1 MCLRSIII
9 KSLFLLSLSLAQGP
23 FNGYG
28 IGTLQNWTSPSEA
41 GASSIGLVPS
51 YRNGIALSNPTTWH
65 NLRFTFLSISYN
77 GFESSLKNSEND
89 NSLENLISENSA
101 LQRQIDLLKIELENS
116 NKNGR
121 QPVEPLETVE
131 LEDLRAELAK
141 MKEEREEEKKEL
153 QSLYDQLSSA
163 LAGSGE
169 TV

>member
-1 MCLRSIII
+1 ME
-9 KSLFLLSLSLAQGP
+9 P
-23 FNGYG
+23 FEKLKNR
-28 IGTLQNWTSPSEA
+28 LND
-41 GASSIGLVPS
+41 
-51 YRNGIALSNPTTWH
+51 ALGQ
-65 NLRFTFLSISYN
+65 I
-77 GFESSLKNSEND
+77 ESSLQNSEND

-101 LQRQIDLLKIELENS
+101 LQRQIDLLKIELENL

-131 LEDLRAELAK
+131 LEGLRAELAK

>member
-1 MCLRSIII
+1 ME
-9 KSLFLLSLSLAQGP
+9 P
-23 FNGYG
+23 FEKLKDRLND
-28 IGTLQNWTSPSEA
+28 
-41 GASSIGLVPS
+41 
-51 YRNGIALSNPTTWH
+51 ALGQ
-65 NLRFTFLSISYN
+65 I
-77 GFESSLKNSEND
+77 ESSLQNSEND

-101 LQRQIDLLKIELENS
+101 LQRQIDLLKIELENL
-116 NKNGR
+116 NKNER
-121 QPVEPLETVE
+121 QPLEALETVE

>member
-1 MCLRSIII
+1 ME
-9 KSLFLLSLSLAQGP
+9 P
-23 FNGYG
+23 FEKLKDRLND
-28 IGTLQNWTSPSEA
+28 
-41 GASSIGLVPS
+41 
-51 YRNGIALSNPTTWH
+51 ALGQ
-65 NLRFTFLSISYN
+65 I
-77 GFESSLKNSEND
+77 ESSLQNSEND

-101 LQRQIDLLKIELENS
+101 LQRQIDLLKIELENL
-116 NKNGR
+116 NKNGS

>member
-1 MCLRSIII
+1 ME
-9 KSLFLLSLSLAQGP
+9 P
-23 FNGYG
+23 FEKLKNR
-28 IGTLQNWTSPSEA
+28 LND
-41 GASSIGLVPS
+41 
-51 YRNGIALSNPTTWH
+51 ALEQ
-65 NLRFTFLSISYN
+65 I
-77 GFESSLKNSEND
+77 ESSLKNSEND
-89 NSLENLISENSA
+89 SSLENLISENSA
-101 LQRQIDLLKIELENS
+101 LQRQIDLLKIELENL

>member
-1 MCLRSIII
+1 MEPFEKLKDRLND
-9 KSLFLLSLSLAQGP
+9 SLEQ
-23 FNGYG
+23 
-28 IGTLQNWTSPSEA
+28 I
-41 GASSIGLVPS
+41 
-51 YRNGIALSNPTTWH
+51 
-65 NLRFTFLSISYN
+65 
-77 GFESSLKNSEND
+77 ESSFKNREND

-101 LQRQIDLLKIELENS
+101 LQRQIDLLKIELENL

>member
-1 MCLRSIII
+1 ME
-9 KSLFLLSLSLAQGP
+9 P
-23 FNGYG
+23 FEKLKDRLND
-28 IGTLQNWTSPSEA
+28 
-41 GASSIGLVPS
+41 
-51 YRNGIALSNPTTWH
+51 ALGQ
-65 NLRFTFLSISYN
+65 I
-77 GFESSLKNSEND
+77 ESSLQNSEND

-101 LQRQIDLLKIELENS
+101 LQRQIDLLKIELENL

-121 QPVEPLETVE
+121 QPVEPLATVE
-131 LEDLRAELAK
+131 LEDLRAEFAK

>member
-1 MCLRSIII
+1 ME
-9 KSLFLLSLSLAQGP
+9 P
-23 FNGYG
+23 FEKLKNR
-28 IGTLQNWTSPSEA
+28 LND
-41 GASSIGLVPS
+41 
-51 YRNGIALSNPTTWH
+51 ALEQ
-65 NLRFTFLSISYN
+65 I
-77 GFESSLKNSEND
+77 ESSLKNSEND
-89 NSLENLISENSA
+89 NSLENLISENSS
-101 LQRQIDLLKIELENS
+101 LQRQIDLLKIELENL

>member
-1 MCLRSIII
+1 ME
-9 KSLFLLSLSLAQGP
+9 P
-23 FNGYG
+23 FEKLKDRLND
-28 IGTLQNWTSPSEA
+28 
-41 GASSIGLVPS
+41 
-51 YRNGIALSNPTTWH
+51 ALGQ
-65 NLRFTFLSISYN
+65 I
-77 GFESSLKNSEND
+77 ESSLKNSEND
-89 NSLENLISENSA
+89 NSLENLISENSG

-116 NKNGR
+116 NKNER
-121 QPVEPLETVE
+121 QFVEPVETVE

>member
-1 MCLRSIII
+1 ME
-9 KSLFLLSLSLAQGP
+9 P
-23 FNGYG
+23 FEKLKDRLND
-28 IGTLQNWTSPSEA
+28 
-41 GASSIGLVPS
+41 
-51 YRNGIALSNPTTWH
+51 ALGK
-65 NLRFTFLSISYN
+65 I
-77 GFESSLKNSEND
+77 ESSLQNSEND

-101 LQRQIDLLKIELENS
+101 LQRQIDLLKIELENL

-121 QPVEPLETVE
+121 QPVETVE

>member
-1 MCLRSIII
+1 ME
-9 KSLFLLSLSLAQGP
+9 P
-23 FNGYG
+23 FEKLKNR
-28 IGTLQNWTSPSEA
+28 LND
-41 GASSIGLVPS
+41 
-51 YRNGIALSNPTTWH
+51 ALEQ
-65 NLRFTFLSISYN
+65 I
-77 GFESSLKNSEND
+77 ESSLKNSEND

-101 LQRQIDLLKIELENS
+101 LQRQIDLLKIELENL

-121 QPVEPLETVE
+121 QPVETVE

>member
-1 MCLRSIII
+1 ME
-9 KSLFLLSLSLAQGP
+9 P
-23 FNGYG
+23 FEKLKNR
-28 IGTLQNWTSPSEA
+28 LND
-41 GASSIGLVPS
+41 
-51 YRNGIALSNPTTWH
+51 ALEQ
-65 NLRFTFLSISYN
+65 I
-77 GFESSLKNSEND
+77 ESSLKNSEND
-89 NSLENLISENSA
+89 NSLKNLISENSA
-101 LQRQIDLLKIELENS
+101 LQRQIDLLKIELENL

>member
-1 MCLRSIII
+1 ME
-9 KSLFLLSLSLAQGP
+9 P
-23 FNGYG
+23 FEKLKNR
-28 IGTLQNWTSPSEA
+28 LND
-41 GASSIGLVPS
+41 
-51 YRNGIALSNPTTWH
+51 ALEQ
-65 NLRFTFLSISYN
+65 I
-77 GFESSLKNSEND
+77 ESSLKNSEND
-89 NSLENLISENSA
+89 NSLENLISENSG
-101 LQRQIDLLKIELENS
+101 LQRQIDLLKIELENL

>member
-1 MCLRSIII
+1 ME
-9 KSLFLLSLSLAQGP
+9 P
-23 FNGYG
+23 FEKLKDRLND
-28 IGTLQNWTSPSEA
+28 
-41 GASSIGLVPS
+41 
-51 YRNGIALSNPTTWH
+51 ALEQ
-65 NLRFTFLSISYN
+65 I
-77 GFESSLKNSEND
+77 ESSLKNSEND

-101 LQRQIDLLKIELENS
+101 LQRQIDLLKIELENL

>member
-1 MCLRSIII
+1 ME
-9 KSLFLLSLSLAQGP
+9 P
-23 FNGYG
+23 FEKLKDRLND
-28 IGTLQNWTSPSEA
+28 
-41 GASSIGLVPS
+41 
-51 YRNGIALSNPTTWH
+51 ALGQ
-65 NLRFTFLSISYN
+65 I
-77 GFESSLKNSEND
+77 ESSLQNSEND

-116 NKNGR
+116 NKNER
-121 QPVEPLETVE
+121 QPVETVE
-131 LEDLRAELAK
+131 LEGLRAELAK

>member
-1 MCLRSIII
+1 ME
-9 KSLFLLSLSLAQGP
+9 P
-23 FNGYG
+23 FEKLKDRLND
-28 IGTLQNWTSPSEA
+28 
-41 GASSIGLVPS
+41 
-51 YRNGIALSNPTTWH
+51 ALGQ
-65 NLRFTFLSISYN
+65 I
-77 GFESSLKNSEND
+77 ESSLQNSEND

-121 QPVEPLETVE
+121 QPVETLETVG

>member
-1 MCLRSIII
+1 ME
-9 KSLFLLSLSLAQGP
+9 P
-23 FNGYG
+23 FEKLKDRLND
-28 IGTLQNWTSPSEA
+28 
-41 GASSIGLVPS
+41 
-51 YRNGIALSNPTTWH
+51 ALGQ
-65 NLRFTFLSISYN
+65 I
-77 GFESSLKNSEND
+77 ESSLQNSEND

-116 NKNGR
+116 NKNEK
-121 QPVEPLETVE
+121 QPVELVEPVE
-131 LEDLRAELAK
+131 LEDLRAELSK

>member
-1 MCLRSIII
+1 ME
-9 KSLFLLSLSLAQGP
+9 P
-23 FNGYG
+23 FEKLKDRLND
-28 IGTLQNWTSPSEA
+28 
-41 GASSIGLVPS
+41 
-51 YRNGIALSNPTTWH
+51 ALGQ
-65 NLRFTFLSISYN
+65 I
-77 GFESSLKNSEND
+77 ESSLQNSEND

-116 NKNGR
+116 NKNER
-121 QPVEPLETVE
+121 QPLETVDTVE
-131 LEDLRAELAK
+131 LEGLRAELAR

>member
-1 MCLRSIII
+1 ME
-9 KSLFLLSLSLAQGP
+9 P
-23 FNGYG
+23 FEKLKDRLND
-28 IGTLQNWTSPSEA
+28 
-41 GASSIGLVPS
+41 
-51 YRNGIALSNPTTWH
+51 ALGK
-65 NLRFTFLSISYN
+65 I
-77 GFESSLKNSEND
+77 ESSLQNSESD

-101 LQRQIDLLKIELENS
+101 LQRQIDLLKIELENL

-121 QPVEPLETVE
+121 QPVETVE

>member
-1 MCLRSIII
+1 ME
-9 KSLFLLSLSLAQGP
+9 P
-23 FNGYG
+23 FEKLKNR
-28 IGTLQNWTSPSEA
+28 LND
-41 GASSIGLVPS
+41 
-51 YRNGIALSNPTTWH
+51 ALEQ
-65 NLRFTFLSISYN
+65 I
-77 GFESSLKNSEND
+77 ESSLKNSEND

-116 NKNGR
+116 NKNEK
-121 QPVEPLETVE
+121 QPLETVE

-141 MKEEREEEKKEL
+141 MKEERGEEKKEL

>member
-1 MCLRSIII
+1 ME
-9 KSLFLLSLSLAQGP
+9 P
-23 FNGYG
+23 FEKLKDRLND
-28 IGTLQNWTSPSEA
+28 
-41 GASSIGLVPS
+41 
-51 YRNGIALSNPTTWH
+51 ALGQ
-65 NLRFTFLSISYN
+65 I
-77 GFESSLKNSEND
+77 ESSLQNSEND
-89 NSLENLISENSA
+89 NSLENLISENSG
-101 LQRQIDLLKIELENS
+101 LQRQIDLLKIELENL

>member
-1 MCLRSIII
+1 ME
-9 KSLFLLSLSLAQGP
+9 P
-23 FNGYG
+23 FEKLKNR
-28 IGTLQNWTSPSEA
+28 LND
-41 GASSIGLVPS
+41 
-51 YRNGIALSNPTTWH
+51 ALEQ
-65 NLRFTFLSISYN
+65 I
-77 GFESSLKNSEND
+77 ESSLKNSEND

-116 NKNGR
+116 NKNEK
-121 QPVEPLETVE
+121 QPVEPVE
-131 LEDLRAELAK
+131 PAGLQDLRAELSK

>member
-1 MCLRSIII
+1 ME
-9 KSLFLLSLSLAQGP
+9 P
-23 FNGYG
+23 FEKLKNR
-28 IGTLQNWTSPSEA
+28 LND
-41 GASSIGLVPS
+41 
-51 YRNGIALSNPTTWH
+51 ALEQ
-65 NLRFTFLSISYN
+65 I
-77 GFESSLKNSEND
+77 ESSLKNSEID

-101 LQRQIDLLKIELENS
+101 LQRQIDLLKIELENL

-131 LEDLRAELAK
+131 LADLRAELAK

>member
-1 MCLRSIII
+1 ME
-9 KSLFLLSLSLAQGP
+9 P
-23 FNGYG
+23 FEKLKDRLND
-28 IGTLQNWTSPSEA
+28 
-41 GASSIGLVPS
+41 
-51 YRNGIALSNPTTWH
+51 ALGQ
-65 NLRFTFLSISYN
+65 I
-77 GFESSLKNSEND
+77 ESSLQNSGND

-101 LQRQIDLLKIELENS
+101 LQRQIDLLKIELENL